1 MICLEDINRDK
12 VYVYTEYLYAEFYK
26 GMMQRVRFIAYN
38 RNLFFSLATLLE
50 ASVVKTQDIFDGSH
64 RSSKEVFCNYAT
76 EIVNAY
82 PKHKEEDIVWRGYR
96 PYVRI
101 DLLIPMLKNWLSVRP
116 TTPDRAALEALI
128 EWLGSESFGKVI
140 KDYYK
145 LGRKHLVRPDA
156 PHFVEPLVRGYTH
169 KEYLELLPPRLPEL
183 ELEEARFD
191 KPQGQHSP
199 RVSVFVKTPAATRNE
214 RKFYAIAYKDVIYLD
229 VVKLISIAKGASHV
243 FLDDWGGLG
252 IGRRDINAAWCKD
265 LAASTKAL
273 HQLTYTEDRA
283 ASVVTFKGE
292 VFMTRRGL
300 LASLKALVDRISS
313 PQRRDFLRLI
323 SWLEAIRVRE
333 TIAQVARTRVQ
344 PKRLL
349 FPLHSSYCI
358 GEEERAAKKAAKRA
372 PRISAERRAQL
383 DQIKAQKEA
392 SGVICYQ
399 GQTFKKSSGL
409 AAWDYPSLKELLA
422 ARESN
427 SHARH

>member
-1 MICLEDINRDK
+1 MICLEDINRDQ

-38 RNLFFSLATLLE
+38 RTLFFSLATLLE

-101 DLLIPMLKNWLSVRP
+101 DLLVPMLKNWLSVRP

-128 EWLGSESFGKVI
+128 QWLDSDSFGKVI

-169 KEYLELLPPRLPEL
+169 KEYLKLLPPRLPEV

-214 RKFYAIAYKDVIYLD
+214 RKFYGIAYKDVIYLD

-273 HQLTYTEDRA
+273 HQLSYTEDRM
-283 ASVVTFKGE
+283 ASVVMFKGE

-300 LASLKALVDRISS
+300 LASLKALVDRIDAS
-313 PQRRDFLRLI
+313 QRRAFLRLI
-323 SWLEAIRVRE
+323 SWLEAIKVRE
-333 TIAQVARTRVQ
+333 TIAQVVKTRVQ

-349 FPLHSSYCI
+349 FPLHPSYCTSD
-358 GEEERAAKKAAKRA
+358 EERATKKVAKRA
-372 PRISAERRAQL
+372 PRISAERRSQL

-392 SGVICYQ
+392 SNVICYQ

-409 AAWDYPSLKELLA
+409 ASWDYPSLKELLA
-422 ARESN
+422 AREGN

>member
-38 RNLFFSLATLLE
+38 RTLFFSLATLLE

-101 DLLIPMLKNWLSVRP
+101 DLLVPMLKHWLSVRP

-128 EWLGSESFGKVI
+128 EWLGSDSFGKVI

-169 KEYLELLPPRLPEL
+169 KEYLKLLPPRLPEV

-229 VVKLISIAKGASHV
+229 VVKLISIATGASHV

-273 HQLTYTEDRA
+273 HQLTYTEDRV

-300 LASLKALVDRISS
+300 LASLKALVDRIAAS
-313 PQRRDFLRLI
+313 QRRDFLRLI

-333 TIAQVARTRVQ
+333 TIAQVVKTREQ

-349 FPLHSSYCI
+349 FPLHSSYCVDP
-358 GEEERAAKKAAKRA
+358 AKKAAKRV

-409 AAWDYPSLKELLA
+409 ASWDYPSLKELLA
-422 ARESN
+422 AREGN
-427 SHARH
+427 GHARH

>member
-12 VYVYTEYLYAEFYK
+12 VYVYTEYFYAEFYK

-38 RNLFFSLATLLE
+38 RTLYFSLATLLE
-50 ASVVKTQDIFDGSH
+50 ASVVKSQDIFDGSH
-64 RSSKEVFCNYAT
+64 RSSKEVFCNYST

-101 DLLIPMLKNWLSVRP
+101 DLLVPMLKHYLSVRP
-116 TTPDRAALEALI
+116 NSPDRAALEALI
-128 EWLGSESFGKVI
+128 EWLGSDSFGKVI

-145 LGRKHLVRPDA
+145 LGRKHLVRPNA

-199 RVSVFVKTPAATRNE
+199 RVSVFVKAQTANRNE

-273 HQLTYTEDRA
+273 HQLTYTDDRV
-283 ASVVTFKGE
+283 ASVVTFRGE

-300 LASLKALVDRISS
+300 LASLKALVDRISA
-313 PQRRDFLRLI
+313 PQRRDFMKLI
-323 SWLEAIRVRE
+323 SWLEAIKVRE
-333 TIAQVARTRVQ
+333 TIAQVTKTRVQ

-349 FPLHSSYCI
+349 FPLHSSYCLDP
-358 GEEERAAKKAAKRA
+358 AKKEAKKA

-409 AAWDYPSLKELLA
+409 ASWDYPSLKELLA
-422 ARESN
+422 AREGN

>member
-1 MICLEDINRDK
+1 MIRLEDINREE

-26 GMMQRVRFIAYN
+26 GIVQRVRFIVYN
-38 RNLFFSLATLLE
+38 RTVFFSLATLLE
-50 ASVVKTQDIFDGSH
+50 AAVVKTQDIFDGSH

-101 DLLIPMLKNWLSVRP
+101 DLLVPMLKHYLGVQPNS
-116 TTPDRAALEALI
+116 PDQAALKALI
-128 EWLGSESFGKVI
+128 DWLGSESFDKVV
-140 KDYYK
+140 KEHYR
-145 LGRKHLVRPDA
+145 LGRKHVIRPNA
-156 PHFVEPLVRGYTH
+156 PHFVEPLVRGYSH
-169 KEYLELLPPRLPEL
+169 KEYLELLPPHLPEL

-191 KPQGQHSP
+191 KPKGQHSP
-199 RVSVFVKTPAATRNE
+199 RVSVFVKTPTATRNGH
-214 RKFYAIAYKDVIYLD
+214 KFYAIAYKDVIYLE
-229 VVKLISIAKGASHV
+229 VAKLIAIATGESHV

-273 HQLTYTEDRA
+273 HQLTYTEDRM

-300 LASLKALVDRISS
+300 LASLKALVDRIDAS
-313 PQRRDFLRLI
+313 QRSAFLRLI
-323 SWLEAIRVRE
+323 SWLEAIKVRE
-333 TIAQVARTRVQ
+333 TIAHVVKTREQ

-349 FPLHSSYCI
+349 FPLHPSYCTSDK
-358 GEEERAAKKAAKRA
+358 ERAAKKAAKRA

-383 DQIKAQKEA
+383 ERIKAQKEA

-409 AAWDYPSLKELLA
+409 ASWDYPSLKELLA
-422 ARESN
+422 AREGN
-427 SHARH
+427 GHARH

>member
-1 MICLEDINRDK
+1 MIRLEDINREK

-26 GMMQRVRFIAYN
+26 GMVQRVRFIVYN
-38 RNLFFSLATLLE
+38 RTVFFSLASLLE
-50 ASVVKTQDIFDGSH
+50 ASVVKTQDIFDGSN
-64 RSSKEVFCNYAT
+64 RNSKEVFCNYAT

-101 DLLIPMLKNWLSVRP
+101 DLLVPMLKRYLGVRP
-116 TTPDRAALEALI
+116 NSPDKAALEALI
-128 EWLGSESFGKVI
+128 EWLGSESFDKVV
-140 KDYYK
+140 KEHYR
-145 LGRKHLVRPDA
+145 LGRKHVIRPNA

-169 KEYLELLPPRLPEL
+169 KEYLKLLPPRLPEL

-191 KPQGQHSP
+191 KPKGQHSP
-199 RVSVFVKTPAATRNE
+199 RALVFVKTRAATRNE
-214 RKFYAIAYKDVIYLD
+214 RKFYAIAYKDIVYLD
-229 VVKLISIAKGASHV
+229 VAKLISIATGASHV

-273 HQLTYTEDRA
+273 HQLTYTKDRV
-283 ASVVTFKGE
+283 ASVVMFKGE

-300 LASLKALVDRISS
+300 LVSLKALVDRIDAS
-313 PQRRDFLRLI
+313 QRRAFLNLI

-333 TIAQVARTRVQ
+333 TIAQVVKTREQ

-349 FPLHSSYCI
+349 FPLHPSYCTLDK
-358 GEEERAAKKAAKRA
+358 ERAAKKAAKRA

-383 DQIKAQKEA
+383 ERIKAQKEA
-392 SGVICYQ
+392 SNVICYQ

-409 AAWDYPSLKELLA
+409 ASWDYPSLKELLA
-422 ARESN
+422 AREGN
-427 SHARH
+427 GHARH

>member
-1 MICLEDINRDK
+1 MIRLEDINHKK
-12 VYVYTEYLYAEFYK
+12 VYVYTEYIYAEFYK

-38 RNLFFSLATLLE
+38 RTLYFSLATLLE

-76 EIVNAY
+76 EIVNTY

-101 DLLIPMLKNWLSVRP
+101 DLLVPMLKHYLGLRP
-116 TTPDRAALEALI
+116 NSPDKAALEALI
-128 EWLGSESFGKVI
+128 EWIGSESFDKVV
-140 KDYYK
+140 KEHYL
-145 LGRKHLVRPDA
+145 LGRKHIVRPDA
-156 PHFVEPLVRGYTH
+156 PHFVEPLSRGYSH
-169 KEYLELLPPRLPEL
+169 KEYLKLLPPRLPEV

-191 KPQGQHSP
+191 KPKGQHSP
-199 RVSVFVKTPAATRNE
+199 RVSVFVKTQAATRNE
-214 RKFYAIAYKDVIYLD
+214 RKFYGIAYKDVIYLD
-229 VVKLISIAKGASHV
+229 VVKLISIATGASHV

-265 LAASTKAL
+265 LVASTKAL
-273 HQLTYTEDRA
+273 QQLTYTEDRV
-283 ASVVTFKGE
+283 ASVVMFKGE

-300 LASLKALVDRISS
+300 LASLKALVDRIDAS
-313 PQRRDFLRLI
+313 QRRAFLRLI
-323 SWLEAIRVRE
+323 SWLEAIKVRE
-333 TIAQVARTRVQ
+333 TITQVVKTRVQ

-349 FPLHSSYCI
+349 FPLHASYCI
-358 GEEERAAKKAAKRA
+358 GEEERAAKKETKRA

-392 SGVICYQ
+392 SNVICYQ

-409 AAWDYPSLKELLA
+409 ASWDYPSLKELLA
-422 ARESN
+422 AREGN